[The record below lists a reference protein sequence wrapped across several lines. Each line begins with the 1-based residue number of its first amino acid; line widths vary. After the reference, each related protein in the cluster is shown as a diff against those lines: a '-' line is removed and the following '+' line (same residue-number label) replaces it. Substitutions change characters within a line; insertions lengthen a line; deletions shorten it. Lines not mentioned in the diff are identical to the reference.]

1 MQDLLNIY
9 ESTSDI
15 AESQATFSFYGE
27 EGMDFDGI
35 KREAYSIFW
44 KQLLD
49 EYFEGTTTFVL
60 RIGPGIEE
68 PMLRAVGRII
78 SHQYVLT
85 RVFPIQINKAFM
97 VAMLCSRQALT
108 NEDLIESFLVYISEN
123 ESVEMREIIEETRQG
138 KLTEKSYDFLLDFFS
153 DYQVTKRPSVTNLQ
167 ATLVQVAKNELLS
180 KPAMRNGHNQRRTC

>member
-1 MQDLLNIY
+1 MQDLLKIY

-49 EYFEGTTTFVL
+49 EYFEGTTTFVP

-78 SHQYVLT
+78 SHQYVL
-85 RVFPIQINKAFM
+85 
-97 VAMLCSRQALT
+97 
-108 NEDLIESFLVYISEN
+108 
-123 ESVEMREIIEETRQG
+123 
-138 KLTEKSYDFLLDFFS
+138 
-153 DYQVTKRPSVTNLQ
+153 RPAYFQ
-167 ATLVQVAKNELLS
+167 FK
-180 KPAMRNGHNQRRTC
+180 